1 MHVLVTGGAGF
12 IGSHVVDALLRRGD
26 TVAVLDS
33 LVWRVHP
40 GQSWPGSLQG
50 VRRIRGDVTEVDD
63 WRMALDGVDAVVH
76 LAAYQDY
83 QTDFSRFA
91 RVNDA
96 GTALLYELL
105 VERGQPMQRVVV
117 ASSQAVYGEGAYRC
131 PDHGRQYPPPRSL
144 EQLARGA
151 WDPGCPQCGAPLD
164 PAASSEEHPAP
175 TNAYGISKLA
185 TESYALTLGA
195 RHGIPSSALRFGIIQ
210 GPRQSPANAYSG
222 VLRAFVGHIRHSRR
236 PVVYEDGRQRRDYTH
251 IRDAVSA
258 IELALDH
265 PEAVGQAFNVGSGQV
280 TTVLEYANAV
290 LSAMGVDAQPD
301 VSGRYRLGD
310 TRHVW
315 SDTARIRTLGWRPT
329 GTLNEI
335 IHDYLAWIAD
345 APEGEDWTARALAR
359 MEAGG
364 VVRQASPGEESN
376 D

>member
-12 IGSHVVDALLRRGD
+12 IGSHVVDALLRRGH

-33 LVWRVHP
+33 LVSRVHP
-40 GQSWPGSLQG
+40 DRTWPQG
-50 VRRIRGDVTEVDD
+50 LADARRIRGDVTQSDD
-63 WRMALDGVDAVVH
+63 WLVALDGADAVVH

-83 QTDFSRFA
+83 QADFSRFA
-91 RVNDA
+91 LVNDG

-105 VERGQPMQRVVV
+105 VQRKQPVQRVVV
-117 ASSQAVYGEGAYRC
+117 ASSQAVYGEGAYQC
-131 PDHGRQYPPPRSL
+131 LDHGRQFPPFRSL
-144 EQLARGA
+144 EHLARGA
-151 WDPGCPQCGAPLD
+151 WDPACPFCGRPLE
-164 PAASSEEHPAP
+164 PTASSERHPAP

-195 RHGIPSSALRFGIIQ
+195 RHGIPTSALRFSIIQ

-222 VLRAFVGHIRHSRR
+222 VLRAFVGHIRHGRR

-258 IELALDH
+258 VELVLKH
-265 PEAVGQAFNVGSGQV
+265 PDAVGLAFNVGSGQV
-280 TTVLEYANAV
+280 TTVLEYAEAV
-290 LSAMGVDAQPD
+290 LAAMGSNADPD

-315 SDTARIRTLGWRPT
+315 SDTARIRALGWRPT
-329 GTLNEI
+329 GTLHEI
-335 IHDYLAWIAD
+335 IRDYLAWIAA
-345 APEGEDWTARALAR
+345 APEGDDWTARALAR
-359 MEAGG
+359 MEASG
-364 VVRQASPGEESN
+364 VVRQLAQG